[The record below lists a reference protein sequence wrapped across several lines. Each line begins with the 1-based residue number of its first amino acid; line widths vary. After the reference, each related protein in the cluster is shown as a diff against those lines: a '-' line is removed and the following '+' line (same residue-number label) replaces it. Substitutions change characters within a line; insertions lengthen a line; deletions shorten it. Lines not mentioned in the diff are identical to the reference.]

1 MEMANDIEVLPD
13 NGVKIDGEI
22 FTLTAVPD
30 PKSNLVAQQKKS
42 ILVDLTLDS
51 LIEGLKRS
59 AGLLFLAF
67 NGVAGNGELRRDTN
81 ELQDKLAQRCAD
93 TQLALNRFSNW
104 SSSVLE
110 SIRDVF
116 TYLVDGQEDI
126 AITLL
131 QENSAVAAKMAAEA
145 EALAQKFDKLADDTM
160 TVSGKT
166 QIAQAQSDEEK
177 RKFEAQ
183 RTDLLAK
190 TANAKSLSTSLAASR
205 KKLEGLYN
213 EAKSKADTAAER
225 GFAVQMVGAILGP
238 IAQGL
243 GSIGGAFVAAK
254 TGGLA
259 APSTPPAAPKADST
273 EETAAKNKLK
283 EEEAKKAT
291 AEEELAAAKASVVKA
306 DSDKTSAIEAA
317 SKQETAAT
325 LAVEKA
331 VAAPDDAA
339 LKAAAEKAKAAAE
352 TAKTAKET
360 ADKLLAEAKLKQE
373 QKQKALD
380 AIGSAIKSAQEAV
393 ETAAKNLQS
402 VGAGLLDLAKS
413 YEEEKRKYLDL
424 MLKYESQEAEALA
437 NMAEYAV
444 RMTAVTDA
452 IGVQKTS
459 SESLFQA
466 IKAFNTVAQIL
477 RDAAKFW
484 TQMKDACDDLAT
496 PKIQSRIEMF
506 SKLPAE
512 RRAAEWKK
520 EVFRTMAVTYMAK
533 WQALHLICLEYSEA
547 ATSTRTEIKA
557 NIVLSP
563 NYEESY
569 KLVPDLAK
577 KMSLDAQRASNAA
590 VERTTAIEE
599 IIKAD
604 KKAA

>member
-22 FTLTAVPD
+22 FTLTVVPD

-81 ELQDKLAQRCAD
+81 DLQDKLAQRCAD

-145 EALAQKFDKLADDTM
+145 EGLAQKFDKLADDTM

-291 AEEELAAAKASVVKA
+291 AEEELATAKASVVKA

-352 TAKTAKET
+352 TAKTAKEA
-360 ADKLLAEAKLKQE
+360 ADKLLVEAKLKQE

-380 AIGSAIKSAQEAV
+380 AIGLAIKSAQEAV

-520 EVFRTMAVTYMAK
+520 EVFRAMAVTYMAK

-547 ATSTRTEIKA
+547 ATSTRTDIKA

>member
-1 MEMANDIEVLPD
+1 MANDIEVLPD

>member
-1 MEMANDIEVLPD
+1 MATDIEVLPD
-13 NGVKIDGEI
+13 NGIKIDGET
-22 FTLTAVPD
+22 FTLTTEPD
-30 PKSNLVAQQKKS
+30 PKSNLVAQQKKR
-42 ILVDLTLDS
+42 ILVDLSLDS
-51 LIEGLKRS
+51 LIDGLKRS

-81 ELQDKLAQRCAD
+81 ALQDQLAQRCKE

-104 SSSVLE
+104 SSEVLDT
-110 SIRDVF
+110 IKDVF

-126 AITLL
+126 AIQMLK
-131 QENSAVAAKMAAEA
+131 ENSSIAAKMASEA
-145 EALAQKFDKLADDTM
+145 EELAKSFDKLADETM

-166 QIAQAQSDEEK
+166 QVAQAQSETDK
-177 RKFEAQ
+177 RKFEEQ
-183 RTDLLAK
+183 RNDLLAK

-259 APSTPPAAPKADST
+259 APTTPPAAPKADST

-283 EEEAKKAT
+283 EEETKKAD
-291 AEEELAAAKASVVKA
+291 AEKELATAKAAVDKADAAK
-306 DSDKTSAIEAA
+306 TTAIETA

-325 LAVEKA
+325 LATEKA

-339 LKAAAEKAKAAAE
+339 LKAAAAKAKADAE
-352 TAKTAKET
+352 SAKKAKEE
-360 ADKLLAEAKLKQE
+360 ADKLLADAKVKHEEKKSTL
-373 QKQKALD
+373 A
-380 AIGSAIKSAQEAV
+380 AIGVSITRAQEAV
-393 ETAAKNLQS
+393 ETAAKNLQT

-424 MLKYESQEAEALA
+424 MLKYEGQEAEALA

-444 RMTAVTDA
+444 RMTAVTDSV
-452 IGVQKTS
+452 GVQKTS
-459 SESLFQA
+459 SESLLQA

-484 TQMKDACDDLAT
+484 TQMKDACDELAT
-496 PKIQSRIEMF
+496 PKVQGRIEMF
-506 SKLPAE
+506 AKLPAE

-520 EVFRTMAVTYMAK
+520 EAFRTMAVTYMAK
-533 WQALHLICLEYSEA
+533 WQALHLICVEYSEA
-547 ATSTRTEIKA
+547 ASGTRTVIQA

-563 NYEESY
+563 SPEESL

-577 KMSLDAQRASNAA
+577 KMSLDAQRASDAA
-590 VERTTAIEE
+590 VERTHAIEAV
-599 IIKAD
+599 IKAD
-604 KKAA
+604 QKAA